1 MSNKT
6 IKKKKKDIFF
16 KSGYDLF
23 SDKNPKESIRIQY
36 SDMNK
41 IKDTIKKLES
51 LYKKDKYSHTR
62 IVQVANVM
70 NQRVKVQYGENTN
83 KYKLTNKYFNFLKS
97 RTKLKKESERK
108 KLSF

>member
-23 SDKNPKESIRIQY
+23 SDKNPQDSIRIQY
-36 SDMNK
+36 SNMEK
-41 IKDTIKKLES
+41 IRDTIKKLES
-51 LYKKDKYSHTR
+51 LYKNNKYNHTR
-62 IVQVANVM
+62 IIQVANVM

-83 KYKLTNKYFNFLKS
+83 KYKLTNKYFNFLKK
-97 RTKLKKESERK
+97 RTLLKTDSERK